1 MYDDVRI
8 TATATSEPTD
18 PYDTMALP
26 RLFPTILRVSLCFEC
41 CICGFYSGGSV
52 EPACLAVE
60 AHEQFVGFDIG
71 CGLP

>member
-8 TATATSEPTD
+8 TATATSEPTHM
-18 PYDTMALP
+18 T
-26 RLFPTILRVSLCFEC
+26 RWLFHVSSQQFHASLYVLNVAFVVN
-41 CICGFYSGGSV
+41 SGGSV

-71 CGLP
+71 CSLP